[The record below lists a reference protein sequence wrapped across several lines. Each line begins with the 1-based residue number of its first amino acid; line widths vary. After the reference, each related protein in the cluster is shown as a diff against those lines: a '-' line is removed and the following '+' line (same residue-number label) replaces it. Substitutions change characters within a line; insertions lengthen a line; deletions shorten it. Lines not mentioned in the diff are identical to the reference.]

1 MTLYQQLEER
11 EAEGNPI
18 KVGVIGAGQMGFGMI
33 SQIAGIPGM
42 VVKGISDIN
51 IDNAKKAM
59 ESFNANSKKPE
70 EILISTDF
78 KEIVHSDQVEVVVDA
93 TGVTEVGAQ
102 LALETLIAKKHLVL
116 LNVEIDVTIGPLM
129 KKLYDAGNLVYT
141 GSDGDEPAVTTGLF
155 EFAKSMGMKVLV
167 AGKGKNNK
175 IRLEA
180 NPDTAKAEADSKHM
194 SPHMLAAFQ
203 DGTKTMAEMTLLS
216 NATGLLPDIT
226 GMHGIKGDLDK
237 TVADLDLKENGG
249 VLDKFGVVEYVDGI
263 APGVFVIV
271 EGQNE
276 GVANEMNYLL
286 KKGDRKHHILYRPFH
301 LASLE
306 TPLTIAKAVMNHD
319 HAIVPIGAPVS
330 ETIAVAKKDIKAG
343 DVIDG
348 IGGYSVR
355 GVIEAHKD
363 FVVNNHI
370 PVGCVTGQTVA
381 LKDIKDGEALTS
393 ENTQL
398 DSSAMVVKLRQLQD
412 SVFAGK

>member
-1 MTLYQQLEER
+1 MTLYKQLQQR
-11 EAEGNPI
+11 EAENNPI

-51 IDNAKKAM
+51 IKNAERARD
-59 ESFNANSKKPE
+59 SFNANSKKPE
-70 EILISTDF
+70 EILLSTDF
-78 KEIVHSDQVEVVVDA
+78 KQIVHSDQVEVVVDA

-175 IRLEA
+175 IKLEA

-216 NATGLLPDIT
+216 NATGLTPDIT
-226 GMHGIKGDLDK
+226 GMHGIKGDLDE
-237 TVADLDLKENGG
+237 TVKDLDLKENGG
-249 VLDKFGVVEYVDGI
+249 VLDNFGVVEYVDGI

-306 TPLTIAKAVMNHD
+306 TPLTIAKAVLNHD

-330 ETIAVAKKDIKAG
+330 ETIAVAKRDIKAG
-343 DVIDG
+343 ETIDG

-355 GVIEAHKD
+355 GVIEKHEQ
-363 FVVNNHI
+363 FVENEHI
-370 PVGCVTGQTVA
+370 PVGCITGNTIA
-381 LKDIKDGEALTS
+381 KKDIKNGTPLTKDS
-393 ENTQL
+393 VEL
-398 DSSAMVVKLRQLQD
+398 DSNAVVVKLRALQD
-412 SVFAGK
+412 RVFH

>member
-1 MTLYQQLEER
+1 MTLYKQLQQR
-11 EAEGNPI
+11 EAENNPI

-51 IDNAKKAM
+51 IKNAERARD
-59 ESFNANSKKPE
+59 SFNANSKKPE
-70 EILISTDF
+70 EILLSTDF
-78 KEIVHSDQVEVVVDA
+78 KQIVHSDQVEVVVDA

-175 IRLEA
+175 IKLEA

-216 NATGLLPDIT
+216 NATGLTPDIT
-226 GMHGIKGDLDK
+226 GMHGIKGDLDE
-237 TVADLDLKENGG
+237 TVKDLDLKENGG
-249 VLDKFGVVEYVDGI
+249 VLDNFGVVEYVDGI

-306 TPLTIAKAVMNHD
+306 TPLTIAKAVLNHD

-330 ETIAVAKKDIKAG
+330 ETIAVAKRDIKAG
-343 DVIDG
+343 ETIDG

-355 GVIEAHKD
+355 GVIEKYEQ
-363 FVVNNHI
+363 FVENEHV
-370 PVGCVTGQTVA
+370 PVGCITGNTIA
-381 LKDIKDGEALTS
+381 KKDIKNGTPLTKDS
-393 ENTQL
+393 VEL
-398 DSSAMVVKLRQLQD
+398 DSNAVVVKLRALQD
-412 SVFAGK
+412 RVFH

>member
-1 MTLYQQLEER
+1 MTLYQQLQQR
-11 EAEGNPI
+11 EAEENPI

-42 VVKGISDIN
+42 IVTGISDIN
-51 IDNAKKAM
+51 IANAKKAK
-59 ESFNANSKKPE
+59 ESFNKNSKKPVD
-70 EILISTDF
+70 IFISTDF
-78 KEIVHSDQVEVVVDA
+78 KEIVHSDNVEVLVDA

-141 GSDGDEPAVTTGLF
+141 GSDGDEPAVTTALF

-180 NPDTAKAEADSKHM
+180 NPDTAKEEADSKHM

-226 GMHGIKGDLDK
+226 GMHGIK
-237 TVADLDLKENGG
+237 ADLDGTVEQLDLKKDGG
-249 VLDKFGVVEYVDGI
+249 VLNDFGVVEYVDGI

-271 EGQNE
+271 EGQNQ

-306 TPLTIAKAVMNHD
+306 TPLTIAKAVLNHD

-330 ETIAVAKKDIKAG
+330 ETIAVAKRDIKSG
-343 DVIDG
+343 ETIDG

-355 GVIEAHKD
+355 GVIEAHTEFIENKH
-363 FVVNNHI
+363 V
-370 PVGCVTGQTVA
+370 PVGCITGKSIA
-381 LKDIKDGEALTS
+381 KRDIKNGEALTKDS
-393 ENTQL
+393 IEL
-398 DSSAMVVKLRQLQD
+398 DETTTVVKLRQLQD
-412 SVFAGK
+412 SVFDK

>member
-42 VVKGISDIN
+42 IVKGISDIN
-51 IDNAKKAM
+51 LDNAKKAM
-59 ESFNANSKKPE
+59 DSFNANSKKPE
-70 EILISTDF
+70 DILISTDF

-102 LALETLIAKKHLVL
+102 LAMETLIAKKHLVL

-175 IRLEA
+175 IRLGA

-216 NATGLLPDIT
+216 NATGLLPDVT

-343 DVIDG
+343 DIIDG

-355 GVIEAHKD
+355 GVIEAHAD
-363 FVVNNHI
+363 FVANNHI
-370 PVGCVTGQTVA
+370 PVGCVTGQTIA
-381 LKDIKDGEALTS
+381 LKDIKDGEALTY

-398 DSSAMVVKLRQLQD
+398 DSSAMVVRLRQLQD

>member
-1 MTLYQQLEER
+1 MTLYEQLLAR
-11 EAEGNPI
+11 EQMQNPI

-42 VVKGISDIN
+42 VVKGISDIHLE
-51 IDNAKKAM
+51 NAVRARQA
-59 ESFNANSKKPE
+59 FNQHAKQPE
-70 EILISTDF
+70 EILISDHF
-78 KEIVHSDQVEVVVDA
+78 KDIVHSEQVEVVVDA

-129 KKLYDAGNLVYT
+129 KRLYDAANLVYT
-141 GSDGDEPAVTTGLF
+141 GSDGDEPAVTVGLF

-175 IRLEA
+175 LQLEA
-180 NPDTAKAEADSKHM
+180 NPDTAKAEAERKHM

-216 NATGLLPDIT
+216 NATGLVPDIT
-226 GMHGIKGDLDK
+226 GMHGVTADIDS
-237 TVADLDLKENGG
+237 TVEQLDLKANGG
-249 VLDKFGVVEYVDGI
+249 VLNQFGVVDYVDGL

-286 KKGDRKHHILYRPFH
+286 KKGNRKHHILFRPFH

-306 TPLTIAKAVMNHD
+306 TPLTIAKAVLNHD
-319 HAIVPIGAPVS
+319 HAIVPLGEPVS
-330 ETIAVAKKDIKAG
+330 ETIAVAKRDIKAG
-343 DVIDG
+343 ELIDG

-355 GVIEAHKD
+355 GVIEKHD
-363 FVVNNHI
+363 EFVEKQHVPI
-370 PVGCVTGQTVA
+370 GCITGQA
-381 LKDIKDGEALTS
+381 IAKRDISNGAALTN
-393 ENTQL
+393 EDIQL
-398 DSSAMVVKLRQLQD
+398 DQDSAVVKLRQLQD
-412 SVFAGK
+412 ATFRK